1 MGILTASSFFPFFE
15 LRPKKNLLKKNS
27 SLFALSS
34 YLSFYVAGSIGLEP
48 ILYATKKRCITIML
62 RPNVK
67 AVYADFKYRASQK
80 IVILTCFVP
89 CMLLGEKYEKI

>member
-1 MGILTASSFFPFFE
+1 MSIKESNLTAVVDMTPVMSVTVSKP
-15 LRPKKNLLKKNS
+15 
-27 SLFALSS
+27 ALTN
-34 YLSFYVAGSIGLEP
+34 YLAGSIGLEP

>member
-1 MGILTASSFFPFFE
+1 LKITYDLFNFDIQKYLTVDGS
-15 LRPKKNLLKKNS
+15 LL
-27 SLFALSS
+27 
-34 YLSFYVAGSIGLEP
+34 AGSIGLEP